1 MYNINTKIK
10 STRIFSN
17 AFCLTPIQ
25 KCFST
30 HRPKSELE
38 EYPRYLYPALLSYH
52 KFRQRQLVIPPFKS
66 SIYFVY
72 LKSVYFYSAFQSYFC
87 WMDYKKLLYSIYGCF
102 HNGPSTEG
110 LWLSDYIE
118 TLYMGIPWKGGLSH
132 EYYRL
137 HSSCKFRLN
146 LL

>member
-1 MYNINTKIK
+1 MFIVDTIQIIFLYLYNNVKFTLLYNINTKIK

-17 AFCLTPIQ
+17 AFCLTLIQ

-30 HRPKSELE
+30 HRPKSELA

-87 WMDYKKLLYSIYGCF
+87 WMDYKKLLYSIYGCC
-102 HNGPSTEG
+102 HNGR
-110 LWLSDYIE
+110 
-118 TLYMGIPWKGGLSH
+118 
-132 EYYRL
+132 RL
-137 HSSCKFRLN
+137 V
-146 LL
+146 LLRRDCDSPIT